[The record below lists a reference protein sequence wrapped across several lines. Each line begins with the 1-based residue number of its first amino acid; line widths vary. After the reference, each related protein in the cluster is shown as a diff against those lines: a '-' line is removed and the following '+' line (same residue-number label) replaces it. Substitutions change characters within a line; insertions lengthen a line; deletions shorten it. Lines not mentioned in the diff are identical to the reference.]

1 MKNDNERS
9 SLCVFRVARLLPAA
23 LFALILSGCGKS
35 PERPTP
41 PQAPPRPQV
50 MGNPIADDVQKA
62 VFSYSPGKAI
72 DFLNGKGIRIER
84 RVIHT

>member
-1 MKNDNERS
+1 MKNDNECAFHRAFS
-9 SLCVFRVARLLPAA
+9 AMRMLPAA

-35 PERPTP
+35 PERPMP

-50 MGNPIADDVQKA
+50 MVKQFADDVQRA
-62 VFSYSPGKAI
+62 VFSYSPGKTI
-72 DFLNGKGIRIER
+72 DFQNGKGIKIER